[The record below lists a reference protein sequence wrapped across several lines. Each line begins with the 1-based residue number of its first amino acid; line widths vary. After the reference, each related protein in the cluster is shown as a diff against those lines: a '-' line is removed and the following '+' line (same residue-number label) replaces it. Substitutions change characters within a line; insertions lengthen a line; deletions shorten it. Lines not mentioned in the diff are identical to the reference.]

1 MARLNGMILALLLSA
16 AVPAAVLAQ
25 PKPEEAKKHA
35 PAAKPAPHAAP
46 AARPAPH
53 PAPAARPAPAP
64 HPVVRAAPHVAPH
77 AAPHPVVRAAPRPAP
92 HPAARATPRV
102 APRQAARPEPRHAPS
117 NARIIRR
124 EERRV
129 QRQER
134 HAPKVTEAP
143 KAAPQKGA
151 PAQAAA
157 PQKAAPTAAAAAKT
171 AAPARTL
178 TRAERRQERT
188 LRRQE
193 DRSVRRLPPSQRAAR
208 REEIKHA
215 REERVLKRQQTAT
228 PAVQAQPSAQVQRSA
243 QQAVQQNSQRQG
255 RRNGRQRVAAQDAR
269 NGRFAA
275 SFAQQPA
282 ATTAV
287 QRQARHD
294 RWSAREAWRH
304 RARAPFIV
312 WYGPVFW
319 PYAYTD
325 VFDYTFWPD
334 GYDDGYWAYAYDD
347 FVDGLFWGEEGP
359 PAEYAY
365 APEVTG
371 SSPASSA
378 PAPVRYASVQQLCMQ
393 PGSGV
398 TAWPIAEIEK
408 KVGLNAEQKDLLAGM
423 RRDAAKAADV
433 FKASCP
439 AENAF
444 PLTPPGRL
452 AAMTGRLQAT
462 LEAVDT
468 VKPALDRFYNSLSD
482 EQKERFN
489 KIGPKPKAETTAKA
503 SADTAQ
509 SCKQPKPGLA
519 NLPIEK
525 IEDAVKPTAA
535 QADDLDK
542 LQDATDKAVGIL
554 QAACPDQTPLTPP
567 GRLDAMETR
576 LKAMI
581 EAANT
586 VKPALDGFYAS
597 LSNEQK
603 AQFNRMGR
611 ELATAND

>member
-1 MARLNGMILALLLSA
+1 M
-16 AVPAAVLAQ
+16 
-25 PKPEEAKKHA
+25 
-35 PAAKPAPHAAP
+35 
-46 AARPAPH
+46 
-53 PAPAARPAPAP
+53 
-64 HPVVRAAPHVAPH
+64 
-77 AAPHPVVRAAPRPAP
+77 
-92 HPAARATPRV
+92 
-102 APRQAARPEPRHAPS
+102 
-117 NARIIRR
+117 
-124 EERRV
+124 

-134 HAPKVTEAP
+134 HAPKA
-143 KAAPQKGA
+143 
-151 PAQAAA
+151 AAA
-157 PQKAAPTAAAAAKT
+157 PQKAAPSVAAAPKA
-171 AAPARTL
+171 AAPARTM
-178 TRAERRQERT
+178 TRAERRQERA

-208 REEIKHA
+208 REEIRHA
-215 REERVLKRQQTAT
+215 REQRAQQRQQAAS
-228 PAVQAQPSAQVQRSA
+228 PNAQVQRNA
-243 QQAVQQNSQRQG
+243 QQNAQPNAQQKV
-255 RRNGRQRVAAQDAR
+255 RRNGRKRVAAQDAR

-275 SFAQQPA
+275 AFAQQPA
-282 ATTAV
+282 ATMTL
-287 QRQARHD
+287 QRRAHHD

-304 RARAPFIV
+304 RARAPFIA

-325 VFDYTFWPD
+325 VFDYTFWPE

-371 SSPASSA
+371 STAA
-378 PAPVRYASVQQLCMQ
+378 PAPVRYASVQQLCKQ

-408 KVGLNAEQKDLLAGM
+408 KVGLTAEQKDLLADM

-452 AAMTGRLQAT
+452 AAMTARLQAT

-468 VKPALDRFYNSLSD
+468 VKPALDKFYNSLSD

-489 KIGPKPKAETTAKA
+489 EIGPKPKAETTAQA

-509 SCKQPKPGLA
+509 TCKQPKPGLA

-525 IEDAVKPTAA
+525 IEDAVEPTDA
-535 QADDLDK
+535 QAADLDK
-542 LQDATDKAVGIL
+542 LQAATDKAVGIL

-567 GRLDAMETR
+567 GRLDAMEAR

-586 VKPALDGFYAS
+586 VKPALDSFYAS

-603 AQFNRMGR
+603 ARFNRMGR
-611 ELATAND
+611 ALDTAND